1 MTRKIKAKGVE
12 EFIEKR
18 LELNYVCSLV
28 DNGKDQ
34 EQEQVGAVAHMPD
47 LILSTRPTIESIIQ
61 GVKNTLGTFN
71 LV

>member
-28 DNGKDQ
+28 DNIGKDQ

-47 LILSTRPTIESIIQ
+47 LTKHSPNNR
-61 GVKNTLGTFN
+61 KHNTGCKKYSWYF
-71 LV
+71 

>member
-1 MTRKIKAKGVE
+1 M
-12 EFIEKR
+12 
-18 LELNYVCSLV
+18 

-47 LILSTRPTIESIIQ
+47 LILSTSPTIESIIQ